1 MRASLLTE
9 TVGPLR
15 IYRVTSSNVSFLN
28 SGNLLHTIFPR
39 SQCWCVDGQSIFV
52 LRIRQ
57 DAYYRIEL
65 PHETTEDTE
74 KISDFENVLSQ
85 VLQYER
91 TRCPFTRGFEVELP
105 ERPKTPPRKVAPR
118 KPAEKAKKWTFDKTW
133 MPDNGS
139 RPCTPVMEGSDAGT
153 ASSYEED
160 DASSIC
166 TDRSEPA
173 APDTPGTQIDA
184 TPPRPVLKSSPA
196 PAPRLSVSE
205 RAKMFQGGRSIT
217 APITQQRHR
226 LSISSEVIPEEIQQ
240 RNQDE
245 DISSTKPQLER
256 HESTDAQSILSTN
269 DSFYSLEP
277 TTNRT
282 PSPPFHDA
290 SDQPLDC
297 PTDLTTPSPDEPRG
311 RKHTRGPSE
320 ITIRPPSPNLPLHSP
335 PSTPPLIADSDS
347 DTLSLSSHTSTPP
360 PLRMKRLTGASQKR
374 AFSPMPHPQ
383 NLFSPNI
390 NSTSSSPTPTST
402 ALATTTNLTLHL
414 SKQFTTA
421 LIRKTAEIVLGPP
434 AHLVS
439 LMLRIAKRVREG
451 GYWGGGEG
459 RERVPGGWVDDEGE
473 WEDDFGVRLRGWGGE
488 DGGGRDVD

>member
-1 MRASLLTE
+1 MASQAPASSPANAPTNVSSSAVRRSFTLPARVTNRPPPPASQPSPDGIE
-9 TVGPLR
+9 TLFVCASTKIVSFTTSTRRTSPSRRRSPNRDDAPTLSWRSTTDRTLAFGPLR

-65 PHETTEDTE
+65 PHETTEDTK

-153 ASSYEED
+153 ASSYDED

-297 PTDLTTPSPDEPRG
+297 PTDLTTPSPDESRG

-320 ITIRPPSPNLPLHSP
+320 ITIRPPSPNLTLHSP
-335 PSTPPLIADSDS
+335 PSTPPLIPDSDS

-360 PLRMKRLTGASQKR
+360 PLRMKQSLLPEYQLHVFFSHTNFYGA
-374 AFSPMPHPQ
+374 
-383 NLFSPNI
+383 
-390 NSTSSSPTPTST
+390 
-402 ALATTTNLTLHL
+402 
-414 SKQFTTA
+414 
-421 LIRKTAEIVLGPP
+421 
-434 AHLVS
+434 
-439 LMLRIAKRVREG
+439 
-451 GYWGGGEG
+451 GY
-459 RERVPGGWVDDEGE
+459 DDESYAASE
-473 WEDDFGVRLRGWGGE
+473 
-488 DGGGRDVD
+488 